1 MYHRDLQH
9 FHKFFGLGH
18 ELMVLYYDAKAHK
31 YCVRM
36 FDWQQNDWVP
46 LQSLGNQSLFLSRRS
61 VYVDAVNYYGVSA
74 NKIYVRRDRNC
85 YVYSLKNGRLLKCTL
100 SGLRN
105 WDGLDYDMKNS
116 VWVDPRVFLPN

>member
-1 MYHRDLQH
+1 
-9 FHKFFGLGH
+9 
-18 ELMVLYYDAKAHK
+18 MVLYYDAKAHK